1 MTRETVEFLLG
12 VLGGLTLNVG
22 ADDFDQA
29 VAAIQQARAELLAE
43 MGITA
48 R

>member
-1 MTRETVEFLLG
+1 MTRETAEFLLG
-12 VLGGLTLNVG
+12 LLGGLTLNAG

-29 VAAIQQARAELLAE
+29 VAAIQKARAELLAE
-43 MGITA
+43 IGDTA